1 MKRYVVKVSHTGPNH
16 EMSHIETTIA
26 TLRAKYPDYT
36 QELVSFR
43 GETTLVV
50 AATALLDI
58 CKLLRH
64 DSTLDY
70 TFLVDLVAV
79 DYYPRRPRF
88 GVSYLLHA
96 LKQNVR
102 LRLRVLVTD
111 QSPIL
116 PSVSGV
122 WSSAEWPEREA
133 FDLMGIQFT
142 GHPDLRRI
150 LMPAD
155 WEGHPLRKD
164 YPLGYEE
171 VQFSFNWREIDRRK
185 EYAQE

>member
-1 MKRYVVKVSHTGPNH
+1 MRKFVVKVSHTGLND

-26 TLRAKYPDYT
+26 VLRAKYPDDI
-36 QELVSFR
+36 QELESFR
-43 GETTLVV
+43 GEFTIVV
-50 AATALLDI
+50 EATALFDI

-64 DSTLDY
+64 DPDLDY
-70 TFLVDLVAV
+70 SFLVDLAAV
-79 DYYPRRPRF
+79 DYYPRQPRF

-96 LKQNVR
+96 IKQNVR
-102 LRLRVLVTD
+102 LRLKVLISG
-111 QSPIL
+111 QSPTL
-116 PSVSGV
+116 PSVTDI

-133 FDLMGIQFT
+133 FDLMGIEFT

-164 YPLGYEE
+164 HALGYEE

-185 EYAQE
+185 EYPQE